1 MRNRYVVRSR
11 ISEARFRRFLRCVAA
26 DLTAVQ
32 IAQLTGL
39 NRNTVNRLLACLRER
54 MAEACELERPF
65 QGTIEV
71 DESYFGPRRVRGK
84 AGRGAGKKTPVF
96 GIFKRDGKVYTE
108 VVPDC
113 SKAVL
118 LAAIRGKVSLD
129 SVIHSDGWAGYDG
142 LVDMGYKKHLR
153 VNHSADEFSSKSV
166 RGNHINGIEGFWGY
180 AKTRLARFRGMH
192 TDTFLFHLKECEFR
206 FNHRRQ
212 DLYTV
217 LLRLCREN
225 PLS

>member
-1 MRNRYVVRSR
+1 VKNRYVARSR
-11 ISEARFRRFLRCVAA
+11 ISEHVFRRFLRHVAA

-65 QGTIEV
+65 SGTIEV
-71 DESYFGPRRVRGK
+71 DESYFGPKRVKGR

-96 GIFKRDGKVYTE
+96 GIYKRGDKVYTE

-113 SKAVL
+113 SKTVL
-118 LAAIRGKVSLD
+118 LQAIRGKVDLD
-129 SVIHSDGWAGYDG
+129 SVIHSDSWPGYNG

-153 VNHSADEFSSKSV
+153 VDHGSNEFSSRRE

-192 TDTFLFHLKECEFR
+192 PDSFLFHLKECEFR
-206 FNHRRQ
+206 FNHRHEN
-212 DLYTV
+212 LYHV
-217 LLRLCREN
+217 LLTLCREN

>member
-1 MRNRYVVRSR
+1 MKNRYVIRAR
-11 ISEARFRRFLRCVAA
+11 ISEHVFRRFLRHVAA

-65 QGTIEV
+65 SGTIEV
-71 DESYFGPRRVRGK
+71 DESYFGPKRVRGK
-84 AGRGAGKKTPVF
+84 AGRGAGRKTPVF
-96 GIFKRDGKVYTE
+96 GIYKRGDKVYTE

-118 LAAIRGKVSLD
+118 SAAIRGKVALD
-129 SVIHSDGWAGYDG
+129 SIIHSDGWPGYNG

-153 VNHSADEFSSKSV
+153 VDHGANEFSSKSIP
-166 RGNHINGIEGFWGY
+166 GNHINGIEGFWGY
-180 AKTRLARFRGMH
+180 AKSRLARYRGMH
-192 TDTFLFHLKECEFR
+192 PDTFLFHLKECEFR
-206 FNHRRQ
+206 FNHRRE
-212 DLYTV
+212 DLYHV
-217 LLRLCREN
+217 LLKLCREN

>member
-1 MRNRYVVRSR
+1 
-11 ISEARFRRFLRCVAA
+11 VAA

-54 MAEACELERPF
+54 MAEACELDKHF
-65 QGTIEV
+65 SGTIEA
-71 DESYFGPRRVRGK
+71 DESYFGPRRVKGK
-84 AGRGAGKKTPVF
+84 AGRGACKKTPVF
-96 GIFKRDGKVYTE
+96 GIYKRDDKVHTE

-118 LAAIRGKVSLD
+118 LSAIRGKVGLD
-129 SVIHSDGWAGYDG
+129 SVIHSDGWPGYNG

-153 VNHSADEFSSKSV
+153 VDHGVNEFSSRRV

-180 AKTRLARFRGMH
+180 AKTRLARFRNMH
-192 TDTFLFHLKECEFR
+192 PDTFLFRLKECEFR
-206 FNHRRQ
+206 FNHRHENP
-212 DLYTV
+212 YHV
-217 LLRLCREN
+217 LLKLRREN
-225 PLS
+225 PPSES

>member
-1 MRNRYVVRSR
+1 VKNRYVARAR
-11 ISEARFRRFLRCVAA
+11 IIERVFRRFLRHVAA

-39 NRNTVNRLLACLRER
+39 NRNTVNRLLAGLRER

-65 QGTIEV
+65 RGTIEV
-71 DESYFGPRRVRGK
+71 DESYFGPRRVKGK

-96 GIFKRDGKVYTE
+96 GIYKRDGKVYTE

-118 LAAIRGKVSLD
+118 LAAIRGKVDLD
-129 SVIHSDGWAGYDG
+129 SVIHSDGWPGYDG

-153 VNHSADEFSSKSV
+153 VDHGSNEFSSRRE
-166 RGNHINGIEGFWGY
+166 RGNHINGIEGFWGD

-192 TDTFLFHLKECEFR
+192 PDSFLFHLKECEFR
-206 FNHRRQ
+206 FNHRHE
-212 DLYTV
+212 DLYHV
-217 LLRLCREN
+217 LLKLCREN